1 MYMDILF
8 IPSLNGQVL
17 ESVDILRNFY
27 CYRRNEK
34 MKNK

>member
-8 IPSLNGQVL
+8 IQSLNGQVF
-17 ESVDILRNFY
+17 ESAGILRNFY
-27 CYRRNEK
+27 CYCRNEK